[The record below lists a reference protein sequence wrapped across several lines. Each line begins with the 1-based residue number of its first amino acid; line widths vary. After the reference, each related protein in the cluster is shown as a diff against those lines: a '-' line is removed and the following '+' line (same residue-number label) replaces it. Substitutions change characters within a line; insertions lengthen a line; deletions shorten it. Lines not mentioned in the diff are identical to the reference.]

1 MLTIKNDN
9 VYNTIEETA
18 FIPFRGGSTVQKHQ
32 MYINGQ
38 FTDAENGEWM
48 DVVNPSTDEAVS
60 QVPKATRADV
70 ARAIDAAEAAQ
81 DAWEETPAV
90 ERGVY
95 LHRIAAG
102 IRERSDE
109 IARLISEEVGKTI
122 ELSTVEVNFTADYM
136 DYMAEW
142 ARRYEGEIVQSD
154 RDNEHIFVFKR
165 AIGVTTGILPWNFP
179 FFLIARKMAP
189 ALITGNT
196 IVVKP
201 SAESPNNAIAF
212 AQIADK
218 AGLPPGVF
226 NLVTGRGGEVGSE
239 LASNPKVGMVSLTGS
254 VPAGQKVMQA
264 AAENIIKVS
273 LELGGKA
280 PAIVHKDAD
289 LDLAVKAVVDSRVI
303 NTGQV
308 CNCAERVYVH
318 EAIKEEFTNR
328 LVEAMRAVK
337 YGDPLQDS
345 DIHMGPLINKDA
357 QDSVQAKVDR
367 AVEQGAKLLLG
378 GKKVEGK
385 GSFYEPTV
393 IGDATNDMEIIQEEI
408 FGPVIPIVTFTNLD
422 EAIALANDSE
432 FGLTSSLY
440 TQNLNVAMKVVKRLK
455 YGETYINRE
464 NFEAMQGFHAGWRK
478 SGIGG
483 ADGKHGLNEY
493 LQTQVVYLQYDKDIN

>member
-1 MLTIKNDN
+1 M
-9 VYNTIEETA
+9 E
-18 FIPFRGGSTVQKHQ
+18 KHL
-32 MYINGQ
+32 MYIDGQ
-38 FTDAENGEWM
+38 FVESEGKEWM
-48 DVVNPSTDEAVS
+48 DVTNPATDEVIS
-60 QVPKATRADV
+60 QVPKATRNDV
-70 ARAIDAAEAAQ
+70 VRAIHAAEEAQ
-81 DAWEETPAV
+81 LAWEETPAV
-90 ERGVY
+90 ERGKY
-95 LHRIAAG
+95 LHAIADG
-102 IRERSDE
+102 IRAEVD
-109 IARLISEEVGKTI
+109 ILARLISEEVGKTL

-154 RDNEHIFVFKR
+154 RDNENIFVFKR

-201 SAESPNNAIAF
+201 SAESPNNAVAF
-212 AQIADK
+212 AKIVDNI
-218 AGLPPGVF
+218 GLPKGVF
-226 NLVTGRGGEVGSE
+226 NLVTGKGGEVGNE

-280 PAIVHKDAD
+280 PAIVMDDAD
-289 LDLAVKAVVDSRVI
+289 LDLAVKAIVDSRVI

-318 EAIKEEFTNR
+318 EKIKDEFTTR
-328 LVEAMRAVK
+328 LVKAMSAVK
-337 YGDPLQDS
+337 YGDPLKDEG
-345 DIHMGPLINKDA
+345 IHMGPLINKAA
-357 QDSVQAKVDR
+357 QESVQQKVDR
-367 AVEQGAKLLLG
+367 AVEEGAKIALG
-378 GKKVEGK
+378 GSKVEGT
-385 GSFYEPTV
+385 GSFFEPTV
-393 IGDATNDMEIIQEEI
+393 ITDATNDMEIVQEEI
-408 FGPVIPIVTFTNLD
+408 FGPVIPIISFANLD

-440 TQNLNVAMKVVKRLK
+440 TQNLNVAMKVIKRLK

-493 LQTQVVYLQYDKDIN
+493 LQTHVVYLQYDKSIK

>member
-1 MLTIKNDN
+1 MT
-9 VYNTIEETA
+9 
-18 FIPFRGGSTVQKHQ
+18 KHL
-32 MYINGQ
+32 MYIDGQ
-38 FTDAENGEWM
+38 FTESEGKEWIE
-48 DVVNPSTDEAVS
+48 VTNPATDEVIS
-60 QVPKATRADV
+60 QVPKATRNDV
-70 ARAIDAAEAAQ
+70 IRAINAAEEAQ
-81 DAWEETPAV
+81 LAWEESPAV
-90 ERGVY
+90 ERGRY
-95 LHRIAAG
+95 LHAIADG
-102 IRERSDE
+102 IRAEADS
-109 IARLISEEVGKTI
+109 IARLISEEVGKTL
-122 ELSTVEVNFTADYM
+122 ELSAVEVNFTADYL

-154 RDNEHIFVFKR
+154 RDNENIFVFKR

-201 SAESPNNAIAF
+201 SAESPNNAVAF
-212 AQIADK
+212 SRIVDK
-218 AGLPPGVF
+218 AGLPKGVF
-226 NLVTGRGGEVGSE
+226 NLVTGRGGEVGHE

-254 VPAGQKVMQA
+254 VPAGQKVMEA

-280 PAIVHKDAD
+280 PAIVMKDAD
-289 LDLAVKAVVDSRVI
+289 LDLAIKAIVDSRVI

-318 EAIKEEFTNR
+318 EAIKDEFTSR
-328 LVEAMRAVK
+328 LVEAMKAVK
-337 YGDPLQDS
+337 YGDPLKDK
-345 DIHMGPLINKDA
+345 DIHMGPLINKAA
-357 QDSVQAKVDR
+357 QESVQQKVDR
-367 AVEQGAKLLLG
+367 AVQEGATIALG
-378 GKKVEGK
+378 GKKVEGA
-385 GSFYEPTV
+385 GSFFEPTV
-393 IGDATNDMEIIQEEI
+393 ITNATNDMEIVQDEI
-408 FGPVIPIVTFTNLD
+408 FGPVIPVISFSTLD

-440 TQNLNVAMKVVKRLK
+440 TQNLNVAMKVIKRLK

-493 LQTQVVYLQYDKDIN
+493 LQTHVVYLQYDKSVN